1 VSDGYR
7 ILSLD
12 EIEPVPH
19 RGSNLL
25 PLRHAL
31 GFRPAGV
38 NAWAADAGGQ
48 LVPPHEEDSGN
59 EELYVVV
66 RGRARFTVG
75 DESRDVPAGTL
86 LFVPPRVYRTA
97 AAEEDRT
104 LVLAVGG
111 SVGKPFESHRW
122 DSYAVADFYR
132 QTGRLDEGRAV
143 VRKMLED
150 LPRAWYVPYNAACWE
165 ALAGS
170 TDAAFDHLR
179 SAVDL
184 NPEEARGYMAN
195 DADLD
200 PLRDDPRFAQ
210 LLA

>member
-1 VSDGYR
+1 MSDGYR

-86 LFVPPRVYRTA
+86 LFVPPRVYRAA

-111 SVGKPFESHRW
+111 SVGKPFESHGW